1 MMDSVKLQE
10 ISDKILYMSYEEESI
25 CEDLQKE
32 CHQTVE
38 WIMENQKGCT
48 HQDAMN
54 VWLFIALARLTQE
67 NNKLRQEFGEL
78 RARVYSL

>member
-1 MMDSVKLQE
+1 MDAAKLQKL
-10 ISDKILYMSYEEESI
+10 SDGIIYMSYEEQCI
-25 CEDLQKE
+25 CEGLQQE

-67 NNKLRQEFGEL
+67 NNKLRQEL
-78 RARVYSL
+78 SSMSSRVYNL